1 MKFKVQDFVFNS
13 CMIFEREIF
22 SSQFHQHIMNKS
34 QIIESK
40 GNLTVSPEVQLN
52 QQHTHTHM
60 QICSHLLAHALP
72 TPAHVRLP
80 RAVSGPLTDEN
91 TPELVFSVPHNKA
104 CSYR

>member
-52 QQHTHTHM
+52 QQHTHTHADL
-60 QICSHLLAHALP
+60 QSP
-72 TPAHVRLP
+72 P
-80 RAVSGPLTDEN
+80 RPRVTY
-91 TPELVFSVPHNKA
+91 A
-104 CSYR
+104 CSCATPQGGVRAFD